1 VASQRS
7 SLYAAFNII
16 GGSATTITITF
27 STTGIYQGMMAAEY
41 SNASAIAQHNNHV
54 GSLTAG
60 TANSATSGSV
70 TTSVSGQQIVA
81 FFVND
86 AASNELTPGTSSA
99 YIRRGSSHYD
109 AAANILTTE
118 PSMLMEDFVQPSA
131 GAINPTATSVAGS
144 GGYPYSGITV
154 ALTTAVTGGVES
166 RTSGLVAAYATNFV
180 TTTTTQNLSITTQ
193 AGDYLVVYGGG
204 ENSGVTLGT
213 PTGNSVAF
221 TLRSSIVTANYCTAY
236 IWTGID
242 AAGGTSWTL
251 SCTAAA
257 ANNWGFGCIVFRGI
271 AGFGNVD
278 KINASSFP
286 AQMAIRT
293 VSTGS
298 SLVVVSTDFNASNGG
313 TTTADISRWW
323 YGINGAVPTVGDGME
338 LVYARNSSAYTA
350 YSALYKNVGSA
361 GNKIVGLR
369 FPDQQIFSMITL
381 EVLPPLVYASMGW
394 LGATASFEF
403 SENFDSYTNATTV
416 TTASNPTLFTSVQSA
431 ASGTGTI
438 DNTHFLG
445 TEALKVTGTATS
457 GNQFYVRY
465 NFSAATANTYVRA
478 AFYLTAYPTS
488 RDLIIGIV
496 TPSTDSIGGTDEADI
511 AIAPSTGALQ
521 ILSAGS
527 PTSIGT
533 TGTNSVPLNQ
543 WFSLDCYVDYT
554 NSQLTV
560 RIYDSTGTLTG
571 TVFTNSNGYSGQ
583 MPTAVKFGVLGEP
596 ATTAPLATLTC
607 WVDSVVADKAGWI
620 GPP

>member
-1 VASQRS
+1 
-7 SLYAAFNII
+7 
-16 GGSATTITITF
+16 
-27 STTGIYQGMMAAEY
+27 MMAAEY

-60 TANSATSGSV
+60 VANDATSGSV
-70 TTSVSGQQIVA
+70 TTTVSNQQIVA

-86 AASNELTPGTSSA
+86 AGSNELTPGTSSA

-109 AAANILTTE
+109 AAANIFTTE

-242 AAGGTSWTL
+242 ATGGTSWTL

-298 SLVVVSTDFNASNGG
+298 SLVVVNTDFNASNGG

-369 FPDQQIFSMITL
+369 FPDQQVFSMITL

-394 LGATASFEF
+394 LGATIPLEF

-416 TTASNPTLFTSVQSA
+416 TTASNPTLFTSIQSA

-438 DNTHFLG
+438 DNTHFVG
-445 TEALKVTGTATS
+445 TEALMITGTATS
-457 GNQFYVRY
+457 GNQFYARY
-465 NFSAATANTYVRA
+465 NFNAATNNTYIRVA
-478 AFYLTAYPTS
+478 MYIT
-488 RDLIIGIV
+488 
-496 TPSTDSIGGTDEADI
+496 
-511 AIAPSTGALQ
+511 
-521 ILSAGS
+521 GS
-527 PTSIGT
+527 PTASTLLLAATTVNDSGNIDQANIVINSSGKPNIYNGGSAVSLLTGGT
-533 TGTNSVPLNQ
+533 VNFPTNT
-543 WFSLDCYVDYT
+543 WFYVEWYID
-554 NSQLTV
+554 TV
-560 RIYDSTGTLTG
+560 GGQQTLKLYSDLTGTLIDTLT
-571 TVFTNSNGYSGQ
+571 TVTVSGYDGVAPNSLK
-583 MPTAVKFGVLGEP
+583 VGVLGAPTTTTP
-596 ATTAPLATLTC
+596 AATFTY
-607 WVDSVVADKAGWI
+607 WVDSVGVSKAGWI
-620 GPP
+620 GAP